1 MFLLLYWFKVQVHR
15 SQMSENAVMAPL
27 KVQSVLDLIGNTP
40 LVRINRMNP
49 AAGVELLAKLEMR
62 NPGGSVKDRIA
73 LRMIEQAEA
82 AGELTPG
89 KIVLEASSG
98 NTAIGLAM
106 VCAVK
111 GYQLLVTMSES
122 ASEERKRILR
132 AYGAQIL
139 LTPGYRGT
147 DGAIEEAYRLAR
159 EEPGKYTLVD
169 QFNNDAN
176 WQAHYEGTGK
186 EIWEA
191 TSGKVNVVVLTMG
204 TTGTLMGITRILRQ
218 LNPAVRVVG
227 VEPFKGHKI
236 QGLKNMKES
245 YTPGIFKPDEL
256 SAIVSVDDDSAYE
269 AARRLARE
277 EGIFVGMSA
286 GAAMKVA
293 IDEARVLGQGIVV
306 ALLPDGGERYLST
319 SLFVSE
325 TVPEPLRFYNT
336 LQRRV
341 DQLEPASPD
350 KVTVYSCGPSLDG
363 PPDLGLCRRMV
374 FSDVLR
380 RYLEYRGYRVEHAM
394 NLGDIDDRTVKECLK
409 TGGKLKEFTARWEQ
423 VFFEA
428 LDTLRVRRAHH
439 YPRASEHVADMVEET
454 RGLLEKG
461 LAYEKLRSVYFRIK
475 NSPDYGKLCG
485 IDLKQ
490 MRIDASTTYDY
501 YEKDHPGD
509 FALFKRPTLA
519 ELKAGIFW
527 PTPWGNARPG
537 WHIECACMA
546 VRCLGQPIDIH
557 TASTD
562 LAFPHGDNEIA
573 IACGLKD
580 KPLARLWLHS
590 EVVMSEGKKVSRAAG
605 NDLTLQHLQEQGI
618 DGAAVRYWLLATH
631 YRTVL
636 HYLPGELRRAAQSVA
651 RLNEFVSRLEH
662 FAPGRPSPDI
672 HEILHQARAGWQE
685 ALDNDLNMPKALGR
699 LFVFIRQVNRLLN
712 GGELDGDQAGQIL
725 DFVHQVDAVLAVI
738 DFDRQ
743 ESDERVARL
752 IEERAQ
758 ARRANDFC
766 KADALRDELLSM
778 GVCLTD
784 TAAGTC
790 WKKIPVGRR

>member
-1 MFLLLYWFKVQVHR
+1 M
-15 SQMSENAVMAPL
+15 EPL
-27 KVQSVLDLIGNTP
+27 KVASVLELIGNTP

-49 AAGVELLAKLEMR
+49 VPGVELLAKLETR

-82 AGELTPG
+82 TGELTHG

-98 NTAIGLAM
+98 NTAIGLAV

-159 EEPGKYTLVD
+159 EEPGKYVLVD

-176 WQAHYEGTGK
+176 WQAHFEGTGK
-186 EIWEA
+186 EIWAA
-191 TSGKVNVVVLTMG
+191 TGGKVNVVVLTMG
-204 TTGTLMGITRILRQ
+204 TTGTLMGTTRALRE
-218 LNPAVRVVG
+218 LDPAVRVVG
-227 VEPFKGHKI
+227 VEPIKGHKI

-245 YTPGIFKPDEL
+245 YRPGIFKPDEL
-256 SAIVSVDDDSAYE
+256 SAIVPVDDASAYE
-269 AARRLARE
+269 TARRLARE

-293 IDEARVLGQGIVV
+293 IDEARALGQGTVV

-325 TVPEPLRFYNT
+325 TLPEPLRFYNT
-336 LQRRV
+336 LPRRV
-341 DQLEPASPD
+341 EQLEPVSTG
-350 KVTVYSCGPSLDG
+350 KVTIYSCGPSLDG

-374 FSDVLR
+374 FADVLR

-409 TGGKLKEFTARWEQ
+409 AGGKWKEFTARWEQ

-439 YPRASEHVADMVEET
+439 YPKASEHVAEMVEQT

-461 LAYEKLRSVYFRIK
+461 LAYEKLRSVYFRL
-475 NSPDYGKLCG
+475 SSFPGYGKLSG
-485 IDLKQ
+485 IELLKT
-490 MRIDASTTYDY
+490 RADASTTYDY

-537 WHIECACMA
+537 WHVECACMA
-546 VRCLGQPIDIH
+546 VQCLGQPIDIH

-562 LAFPHGDNEIA
+562 LTFPHGDNEMA
-573 IACGLKD
+573 IACGLTD

-590 EVVMSEGKKVSRAAG
+590 EVVMADGKKVSRAAG
-605 NDLTLQHLQEQGI
+605 NDLALPDLREQGFS
-618 DGAAVRYWLLATH
+618 GPAVRYWLLAAH

-636 HYLPGELRRAAQSVA
+636 NYSPGELRRAEQSVA
-651 RLNEFVSRLEH
+651 RLNAFVSRLEY
-662 FAPGRPSPDI
+662 FPPGRRSAEADQ
-672 HEILHQARAGWQE
+672 ILHEARAGWQE
-685 ALDNDLNMPKALGR
+685 ALDNDLNFPKALGR
-699 LFVFIRQVNRLLN
+699 LFVFIRRINRLLD
-712 GGELDGDQAGQIL
+712 GGELDGDQAKQVL
-725 DFVHQVDAVLAVI
+725 DFMRQADAVLAVI

-743 ESDERVARL
+743 ASDQRVADL
-752 IEERAQ
+752 IAQRTQ
-758 ARRANDFC
+758 ARADKDFG
-766 KADALRDELLSM
+766 KADALRDEILSL
-778 GVCLTD
+778 GIALTD
-784 TAAGTC
+784 TPTGTC
-790 WKKIPVGRR
+790 WKRISAGRP

>member
-1 MFLLLYWFKVQVHR
+1 
-15 SQMSENAVMAPL
+15 MSEDAIMRPA
-27 KVQSVLDLIGNTP
+27 KVDSVLQLIGGTP

-49 AAGVELLAKLEMR
+49 APGVELLAKLEMS

-73 LRMIEQAEA
+73 LRMIQQAEA

-159 EEPGKYTLVD
+159 EEPGKYVLVD

-176 WQAHYEGTGK
+176 WQAHYEGTGR

-191 TSGKVNVVVLTMG
+191 TGGKVNVVVLTMG
-204 TTGTLMGITRILRQ
+204 TTGTLMGITRVLRE
-218 LNPAVRVVG
+218 LDPAIRVVG
-227 VEPFKGHKI
+227 VEPYKGHKI

-245 YTPGIFKPDEL
+245 YAPGIFKPDEL
-256 SAIVSVDDDSAYE
+256 AAIVSVDDDSAYE
-269 AARRLARE
+269 TARRLARE

-293 IDEARVLGQGIVV
+293 IDEARALGQGAVV

-336 LQRRV
+336 LSRRV
-341 DQLEPASPD
+341 EQLDPVSPG
-350 KVTVYSCGPSLDG
+350 KVTIYSCGPSLDG
-363 PPDLGLCRRMV
+363 PPDLGLCRRLV
-374 FSDVLR
+374 FADVLR
-380 RYLEYRGYRVEHAM
+380 RYLQCRGYQVKHAM

-409 TGGKLKEFTARWEQ
+409 AGGKLQDFTARWER

-428 LDTLRVRRAHH
+428 LDALRVRRAHH

-461 LAYEKLRSVYFRIK
+461 LAYEKLRSVYFRI
-475 NSPDYGKLCG
+475 NSSPDYGNLSG
-485 IDLKQ
+485 IEL
-490 MRIDASTTYDY
+490 RRTRAEASTTYDY
-501 YEKDHPGD
+501 YDKDNRGD
-509 FALFKRPTLA
+509 FALFKRSTLA

-537 WHIECACMA
+537 WHVECACMA
-546 VRCLGQPIDIH
+546 VHCLGQPIDIH

-562 LAFPHGDNEIA
+562 LIFPHGDNEIA

-605 NDLTLQHLQEQGI
+605 NDLTLEHLRGQGF
-618 DGAAVRYWLLATH
+618 DGPAVRYWLLANH

-636 HYLPGELRRAAQSVA
+636 HYSIEELRRAAQSVA

-662 FAPGRPSPDI
+662 FPAGQRNPDVPQL
-672 HEILHQARAGWQE
+672 LHQARTGWQE
-685 ALDNDLNMPKALGR
+685 ALDNDLNLPKALGR
-699 LFVFIRQVNRLLN
+699 LFAFLRQVNRLLN
-712 GGELDGDQAGQIL
+712 GGQMDGQQVKQIL
-725 DFVHQVDAVLAVI
+725 DFMRQADAVLAVI
-738 DFDRQ
+738 DFERQQSDR
-743 ESDERVARL
+743 RVVEL
-752 IEERAQ
+752 LQQRAQ
-758 ARRANDFC
+758 ARQAKDFQ
-766 KADALRDELLSM
+766 KADALRDELLSL
-778 GVCLTD
+778 GVRVKD
-784 TAAGTC
+784 APAG
-790 WKKIPVGRR
+790 KA